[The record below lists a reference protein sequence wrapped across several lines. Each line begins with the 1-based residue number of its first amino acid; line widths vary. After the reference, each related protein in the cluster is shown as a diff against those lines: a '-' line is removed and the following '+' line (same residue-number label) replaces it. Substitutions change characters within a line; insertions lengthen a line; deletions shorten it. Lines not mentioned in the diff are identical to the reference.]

1 MNKTICVAGASGL
14 VGSSIVKAALSRGYS
29 VNGTLRDAT
38 IKDKVD
44 YLYQLEGSSVLVVKL
59 AFLAFEISSSSNA
72 NSASA
77 IGLK

>member
-1 MNKTICVAGASGL
+1 MTKTICVAGASGL

-44 YLYQLEGSSVLVVKL
+44 YLYQLEGS
-59 AFLAFEISSSSNA
+59 A
-72 NSASA
+72 NLELFSADMQSGSDFD
-77 IGLK
+77 IKKVD